1 MKHPHASRN
10 SLPPALP
17 PSAALYGRT
26 ILSVY
31 DAYVLGFSNAFV
43 WRCPTRRILDLYD
56 RWVSPRHLE
65 VGVGTGYFLDHCR
78 FPVARPSLVLLDVNP
93 NSLEASVRRLRR
105 YRPQTCLADVTQP
118 LPLPESG
125 FSSIGVNYLLH
136 CLPGSLAE
144 KGPRVFGHLL
154 PLLARE
160 SGVIFGSTILGRGV
174 RHNLLGRR
182 LMALYNGRGVFGN
195 RGDSEDDLRQVLAAH
210 FPSYTLEV
218 QGCVAMF
225 AGRAQS
231 RFAATF
237 GPPGSG

>member
-1 MKHPHASRN
+1 MRSSTAPAPHVNDPLASRN
-10 SLPPALP
+10 PDPPSLP
-17 PSAALYGRT
+17 PSAALYGRA

-31 DAYVLGFSNAFV
+31 DVYVLGLSNTFA

-78 FPVARPSLVLLDVNP
+78 FPVARPSIVLLDVNP
-93 NSLEASVRRLRR
+93 NSLQTSARRLRR
-105 YRPQTCLADVTQP
+105 YRPRTCLADVTQP
-118 LPLPESG
+118 LSLPESG

-154 PLLARE
+154 PLLAPE

-174 RHNLLGRR
+174 CHNALGRR
-182 LMALYNGRGVFGN
+182 LMALYNRKGVFGN
-195 RGDSEDDLRQVLAAH
+195 RDDSEDDLRQVLATH
-210 FPSYTLEV
+210 FPSYTLTV
-218 QGCVAMF
+218 RGCVAMF
-225 AGRAQS
+225 SGRVQ
-231 RFAATF
+231 
-237 GPPGSG
+237 P